1 MASEI
6 ETPEY
11 QLLDKDGQFEIR
23 MYEPMIIA
31 ITNINSNYR
40 ESTSTGFRRIAN
52 YIFGGN
58 NQKMKIE
65 MTAPVIS
72 TSPVNLSLIH
82 I

>member
-11 QLLDKDGQFEIR
+11 QLLEKSGQFEIR

-40 ESTSTGFRRIAN
+40 ESTYTGFRRIAN

-58 NQKMKIE
+58 DQNMEIA

-72 TSPVNLSLIH
+72 SSPVNNDCI
-82 I
+82 